1 MPVDLKSEINPFSF
15 LKLIQYTVIFELFP
29 VRSWDVVDFIILHA
43 VDEQTAGVVRTDYL
57 DVVYNM
63 SLFVLSE
70 HVVTSVCLANPG
82 CYFNL
87 VLYIRTCG
95 KNYQRSHKTMKV
107 NYAHLSYIVEQTALT
122 PLVLLQ
128 R

>member
-1 MPVDLKSEINPFSF
+1 M
-15 LKLIQYTVIFELFP
+15 
-29 VRSWDVVDFIILHA
+29 VRI
-43 VDEQTAGVVRTDYL
+43 DYL
-57 DVVYNM
+57 EVIYNINF
-63 SLFVLSE
+63 FVLSE
-70 HVVTSVCLANPG
+70 HVIPSVCLANSG

-95 KNYQRSHKTMKV
+95 KNYQRSHNTTKV
-107 NYAHLSYIVEQTALT
+107 DYAHVSYIVEQITLT